1 MTVSG
6 FTMVSILAQSVQ
18 TLESRTQKS
27 RSLFFR

>member
-6 FTMVSILAQSVQ
+6 FTMVGISAQSVQ
-18 TLESRTQKS
+18 ILDSRAKKS